1 MKLFPRLPVALR
13 RTFRSCTRN
22 RADPTHRNE
31 KREMSRICARSA
43 RRLGDHFDCV
53 DLWVVDH
60 WNERKFD
67 PSSRTRLNIV
77 KCLYDGIGSALGK
90 NIEVLQ
96 NHVAVAGDIKY
107 PATRSPIHQIMF
119 AKPRFSE
126 MQCNAVHPQW
136 RNGDVIA
143 ESPDSVRSEEHT
155 SELQSL
161 RH

>member
-67 PSSRTRLNIV
+67 LTLRTRLNIV
-77 KCLYDGIGSALGK
+77 KCLYDGIGSALR
-90 NIEVLQ
+90 NDIEVLQ
-96 NHVAVAGDIKY
+96 NHVAIARDIEY
-107 PATRSPIHQIMF
+107 PAAGPPAHRLMF
-119 AKPRFSE
+119 AKPWFRE
-126 MQCNAVHPQW
+126 IQRNTIHPQW
-136 RNGDVIA
+136 SNWDVIA
-143 ESPDSVRSEEHT
+143 ESPNSMVTVNVAVGGRC
-155 SELQSL
+155 
-161 RH
+161 